1 MQDKSIKR
9 EKDRERQRRKSKQG
23 TFEESM
29 KRPGR
34 PLEVSDSGRAA
45 ALIRQGCD
53 ENLANFYLVRQ
64 RRAIETVRRR
74 CPEAMQV
81 LLLVLKHGA
90 NRKTSIDEMCGGD
103 RSRRNACRMR
113 YNRHLD
119 KLLKLFERPIEL
131 RLVTR

>member
-23 TFEESM
+23 AFEAEM

-34 PLEVSDSGRAA
+34 PLEVSDGGRAA

-53 ENLANFYLVRQ
+53 ENLANSYLVRQ
-64 RRAIETVRRR
+64 RRAIKTVRRH

-81 LLLVLKHGA
+81 LLLVLKHGS
-90 NRKTSIDEMCGGD
+90 NRKASIDEMCRGGHT
-103 RSRRNACRMR
+103 RRKAARER
-113 YNRHLD
+113 YRYQLD
-119 KLLKLFERPIEL
+119 KLLRLFERPIEL